1 MKAPKRVKSYIACF
15 ACVCFSIAAILL
27 SVSDRRNMARATFN
41 NLSHEVVSERP
52 YVSAEVTEA
61 PAEEE
66 PEEEEE
72 AEEEDDGWDGEG
84 AELSVDFDTLLSEN
98 KDTIGWIHIPAVDVS
113 YPLLYYPGDNDYYIN
128 RDFDGNYSEAGVI
141 YLECTNNPD
150 LEDKNSLIYGHNM
163 ADGSM
168 FGDLHKLQLDE
179 DLYTDHP
186 YFYIYKPDGS
196 VNRYSIFS
204 YYPTQKGSN
213 TYLTI
218 QTKEGYDYYS
228 NMAEYHSVRDIDVSF
243 KDDPPIVTLSTCHGG
258 AGTTKRFVVHGIL
271 DGTCELSEEEQDQAD
286 AQDSRRKP

>member
-1 MKAPKRVKSYIACF
+1 MKTPKRVKTYIACF
-15 ACVCFSIAAILL
+15 VCVCFSIAAMLL
-27 SVSDRRNMARATFN
+27 SITDRRNLERASYN
-41 NLSHEVVSERP
+41 NLTHEVVAEREENKIERP
-52 YVSAEVTEA
+52 EPPAE
-61 PAEEE
+61 EEE

-72 AEEEDDGWDGEG
+72 EAVDGWDGEG
-84 AELSVDFDTLLSEN
+84 AELTVDFDTLLSEN
-98 KDTIGWIHIPAVDVS
+98 EDTIGWIHIPAVDIS

-128 RDFDGNYSEAGVI
+128 RDFEGRYSEAGVI
-141 YLECTNNPD
+141 YLECTNNPN

-163 ADGSM
+163 ADGTM

-218 QTKEGYDYYS
+218 QSKEGYDYYS

-271 DGTCELSEEEQDQAD
+271 DGTYELSESEQDQAD